1 MPEKSA
7 PLGVSEHGSDWGYTE
22 VNLIGGEQQIAD
34 LKTQDNLFTVAE
46 MSADAWK
53 VRVVGVVTRS
63 LHVTNDGLEAILDA
77 LCEPQ
82 VAIVSLTITEKGY

>member
-1 MPEKSA
+1 MSEPAVLAAAERQGKARVSEEAPGNRTHKFCIRSMPEKSA

-46 MSADAWK
+46 MS
-53 VRVVGVVTRS
+53 S
-63 LHVTNDGLEAILDA
+63 
-77 LCEPQ
+77 
-82 VAIVSLTITEKGY
+82 